1 MALRTAS
8 IFLIGMLLIPFMG
21 FAQELNQKI
30 IDPKYGTE
38 ILYGYCDRSGLEK
51 GEFGKS
57 FKEYYESYEPD
68 KSVTEQLKLKQD
80 GIEILVVLGTWCSD
94 SKEQVPKFFKILDKI
109 RFDRKQLQ
117 MVAVN
122 SSKEAGLI
130 DLVNYSIQKVPTFII
145 YRRGHEVG
153 RIIETP
159 FTTLENDLLMF
170 FGEN

>member
-1 MALRTAS
+1 
-8 IFLIGMLLIPFMG
+8 
-21 FAQELNQKI
+21 
-30 IDPKYGTE
+30 
-38 ILYGYCDRSGLEK
+38 
-51 GEFGKS
+51 
-57 FKEYYESYEPD
+57 
-68 KSVTEQLKLKQD
+68 
-80 GIEILVVLGTWCSD
+80 
-94 SKEQVPKFFKILDKI
+94 
-109 RFDRKQLQ
+109 

-170 FGEN
+170 FSEN